1 VIDQVAIFGFGVA
14 AVILTN
20 LRADKWRRWAPIC
33 GLIAEPFWFY
43 TGYVHEQW
51 GIIGLAFVYGAAC
64 ANGIKN
70 HWWKR

>member
-51 GIIGLAFVYGAAC
+51 GIIGLAFVYGAAW